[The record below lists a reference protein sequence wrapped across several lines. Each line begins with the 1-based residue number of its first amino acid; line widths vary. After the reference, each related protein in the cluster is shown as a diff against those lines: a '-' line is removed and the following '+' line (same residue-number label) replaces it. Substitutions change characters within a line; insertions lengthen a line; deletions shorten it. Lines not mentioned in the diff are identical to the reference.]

1 MAPYE
6 MLYGRK
12 CRTPVCWDE
21 VGPRELAHKD
31 VVRITNKKIVLV
43 RAHLKAAHDRQKSY
57 ADKRRRQI
65 EFQVGDKVMLKV
77 SPWKGVI
84 RFRKRGKL
92 NSRLIGPFRI
102 IERVG
107 KVAYR
112 LELPEELS
120 GIHSTF
126 HVSHLRKCLADETAY
141 IPQDD
146 IEVDN
151 SLNYVVK
158 PVSILDRKV
167 RSLRNKEI
175 DQVKVKWE
183 HRKGS
188 DTTWESEEE
197 MRRLYPTLFVCMLDM
212 MESKGVIIIGENNKL

>member
-6 MLYGRK
+6 MLYGRR

-31 VVRITNKKIVLV
+31 IVRAANEKIDMV
-43 RAHLKAAHDRQKSY
+43 RAHLKAAKHRQNSY
-57 ADKRRRQI
+57 ADKRRRPI

-77 SPWKGVI
+77 SPWKGII
-84 RFRKRGKL
+84 RFRKRGKP
-92 NSRLIGPFRI
+92 SPRFIRPFKI
-102 IERVG
+102 VERVG

-112 LELPEELS
+112 LELPAELG

-126 HVSHLRKCLADETAY
+126 HY
-141 IPQDD
+141 DD

-158 PVSILDRKV
+158 PIAILHRKV
-167 RSLRNKEI
+167 KSLRNKEI
-175 DQVKVKWE
+175 NQVKVKWE

-197 MRRLYPTLFVCMLDM
+197 MQRFYPTLF
-212 MESKGVIIIGENNKL
+212 GT

>member
-12 CRTPVCWDE
+12 CRTPVCWGE
-21 VGPRELAHKD
+21 VGPRGLAQTD
-31 VVRITNKKIVLV
+31 IIRATNCKIDLI
-43 RAHLKAAHDRQKSY
+43 RTHLKAAQDRQKSY
-57 ADKRRRQI
+57 ADKRMRPI

-77 SPWKGVI
+77 SPWKGI
-84 RFRKRGKL
+84 TRFRKRGKL
-92 NSRLIGPFRI
+92 SPRFIGPFEI
-102 IERVG
+102 VERVG

-112 LELPEELS
+112 LELPEELN

-126 HVSHLRKCLADETAY
+126 HVSHLRKCLADETARIHY
-141 IPQDD
+141 ND

-151 SLNYVVK
+151 NLNYAVK
-158 PVSILDRKV
+158 PIAILDRKV
-167 RSLRNKEI
+167 KSLRNKKI
-175 DQVKVKWE
+175 NQVKVKWE

-197 MRRLYPTLFVCMLDM
+197 MQRLYPILF
-212 MESKGVIIIGENNKL
+212 GT